1 MMTRIANKL
10 LVLLLLVALIPLGMG
25 GILAYWRASVALK
38 TDILT
43 RLEVLAN
50 ERVDHIE
57 RFYAERRENVRGRA
71 TSPWVAET
79 LPEMAAAYVAGGLDS
94 AIYRDAMK
102 KHEPTV
108 NWLFAIPGAHDVFLI
123 AANGDVVFTARKEG
137 DLGTNLRYGRFKD
150 TELGRVFDRALGSAD
165 VVTSN
170 LNVYEPSGKPAVFVA
185 MAVRKGDRLLGAFA
199 AQMDIDD
206 INAVARDYAG
216 LGTSGE
222 TVLVTRRGSETLFV
236 APTRHDP
243 GAAFIRRVVEG
254 SPAGLPAQEA
264 SAGRAGRG
272 EQEDYRGLPTMAA
285 WRHMPAVQLG
295 LVIKMDRSEAL
306 APVHSLAVW
315 LLCLG
320 LLSAAVA
327 FAMALLVA
335 RVVSLP
341 VVALTRASSEIAGG
355 NLETPIPSAGRD
367 EIGGLSAA
375 MERMQA
381 ALRENVRDLKVQ
393 NELRTGQTQLAE
405 TMRGDQD
412 VETLCRNI
420 VTFLAKRLGAL
431 TGVMYL
437 ADGDGSL
444 RLAASYAHKRRKN
457 LASSYRPGEGLVGQA
472 ALEKE
477 DIVLTNVPDDYITIE
492 SGLGE
497 AKPRNIYV
505 KPIVHNDKV
514 AAVVELGA
522 LASFSEAQSLFL
534 NSVAESIAITIE
546 SAKSRSQLTVALK
559 QSQQLSEELQAQQ
572 EELRA
577 ANEELEEQ
585 TQRLQQ
591 SEEELKT
598 QREELQVTNEE
609 LEEKSQAL
617 ERQNRQVEQARGEL
631 AKKAEELATASKYKS
646 EFLANMS
653 HELRTPLNSLLLLS
667 RSFAENKPGNL
678 TEDQV
683 ESARAIHQSGS
694 DLLNLINEI
703 LDLSK
708 IEAGRMTL
716 GSDDV
721 PVADLAGSVRA
732 GFQHLAA
739 DKGLTFD
746 VAILSDAPEQITTD
760 RQRIEQIIRNLVS
773 NAIKFTEQGSVAVT
787 FGPANTEFRVPSSPE
802 MLSISVADTGIGIA
816 PEHQQ
821 AIFEAF
827 QQADGGIARKY
838 GGTGLGLAITRELV
852 KLLGGELRLQSEVGK
867 GSTFTVYLPVQSL
880 PNADLRLPNEG
891 QKNAKDAVPAP
902 AEQSA
907 IGNLKSA
914 IPDDRQAVG
923 AGDRTILIVED
934 DVRFAET
941 LVKQCR
947 EKGFKCVACT
957 RGEEG
962 LELARRYRPN
972 GIILDIRLPG
982 IDGWKVLERLK
993 EDPAVRHIP
1002 VHIISVDEPSLAAMR
1017 KGAIGQLRKPVTR
1030 EGIEEALRKLQ
1041 EAGQTRVKTVLV
1053 ADDDRAMR
1061 RSIVEILA
1069 ARDVKVEEAATGG
1082 QALAA
1087 LRAGRYDCLVLD
1099 LDLGDMTGGQVLKKV
1114 VEEERLPLPP
1124 VIVNT
1129 ARDLTP
1135 AEVAELSAYSDSI
1148 VIKDVR
1154 SQERLLD
1161 EASLFLHRVVAD
1173 LPESQRQAIARLH
1186 PPEAALQGKKVLV
1199 VDDDMRTVFALA
1211 RLLGDCGLTV
1221 VKAENGEKALSALA
1235 AQPDVDLVLMDIMM
1249 PVLDGL
1255 ETMRRIR
1262 AQERH
1267 AKLPIIALTAKAMK
1281 GDREQCLAAGAS
1293 DYLPK
1298 PLDPDRLLSLMRVW
1312 LCR

>member
-1 MMTRIANKL
+1 LGLIGSAAGSFERAAANMAYCLYERQAGDYLGIADDAVEEAGICIEKYRLTLINAEIEGLYEELTIRWKAYREYLKTLRGFVTDGKFDEGLAWRKADGGRTRRACRKTLLKLVDLDIKHAKDVAEENRRTAGGAAAAIWIAIVVAMFAAIGLGFGITRGITVPVRSAVKVLEAMAAGSDDKIRVVEAIAGGDLTRELVVTKPPDVGTAAARKDEIGKLMASISDLASVQMTLEKGL
-10 LVLLLLVALIPLGMG
+10 TQLTPAL
-25 GILAYWRASVALK
+25 RASRDRERAQDWLKSGVADVNLMVRGDK
-38 TDILT
+38 NLEA
-43 RLEVLAN
+43 LANEVLAFLSKHLGAGVSALYLFEEQEAALRIVANYAFTRRKGLN
-50 ERVDHIE
+50 ERIRLGE
-57 RFYAERRENVRGRA
+57 GLAGEAAREKKPICL
-71 TSPWVAET
+71 SQIPPDY
-79 LPEMAAAYVAGGLDS
+79 L
-94 AIYRDAMK
+94 AI
-102 KHEPTV
+102 
-108 NWLFAIPGAHDVFLI
+108 GS
-123 AANGDVVFTARKEG
+123 
-137 DLGTNLRYGRFKD
+137 
-150 TELGRVFDRALGSAD
+150 ALGEAQ
-165 VVTSN
+165 
-170 LNVYEPSGKPAVFVA
+170 PRAVL
-185 MAVRKGDRLLGAFA
+185 AVPLVHDDRLLGVMEFGSLK
-199 AQMDIDD
+199 DFSDLELEFLKH
-206 INAVARDYAG
+206 AG
-216 LGTSGE
+216 
-222 TVLVTRRGSETLFV
+222 
-236 APTRHDP
+236 
-243 GAAFIRRVVEG
+243 
-254 SPAGLPAQEA
+254 
-264 SAGRAGRG
+264 
-272 EQEDYRGLPTMAA
+272 
-285 WRHMPAVQLG
+285 
-295 LVIKMDRSEAL
+295 EAL
-306 APVHSLAVW
+306 SVAISVN
-315 LLCLG
+315 
-320 LLSAAVA
+320 LS
-327 FAMALLVA
+327 
-335 RVVSLP
+335 
-341 VVALTRASSEIAGG
+341 
-355 NLETPIPSAGRD
+355 
-367 EIGGLSAA
+367 
-375 MERMQA
+375 
-381 ALRENVRDLKVQ
+381 
-393 NELRTGQTQLAE
+393 
-405 TMRGDQD
+405 
-412 VETLCRNI
+412 
-420 VTFLAKRLGAL
+420 
-431 TGVMYL
+431 
-437 ADGDGSL
+437 
-444 RLAASYAHKRRKN
+444 RRKIEE
-457 LASSYRPGEGLVGQA
+457 L
-472 ALEKE
+472 LE
-477 DIVLTNVPDDYITIE
+477 
-492 SGLGE
+492 
-497 AKPRNIYV
+497 
-505 KPIVHNDKV
+505 
-514 AAVVELGA
+514 
-522 LASFSEAQSLFL
+522 
-534 NSVAESIAITIE
+534 
-546 SAKSRSQLTVALK
+546 
-559 QSQQLSEELQAQQ
+559 QSQRQAEELQAQQ

-591 SEEELKT
+591 SEEELKA

-609 LEEKSQAL
+609 LEEKGQAL

-631 AKKAEELATASKYKS
+631 AKKAEELATASKS

-653 HELRTPLNSLLLLS
+653 HELRTPPNSLLLLS
-667 RSFAENKPGNL
+667 RSFAENKTGNL
-678 TEDQV
+678 TADQV
-683 ESARAIHQSGS
+683 ESARVIHQSGS

-716 GSDDV
+716 QIEDLS
-721 PVADLAGSVRA
+721 VADLAASVRA

-739 DKGLTFD
+739 DKGLALD
-746 VAILSDAPEQITTD
+746 VAVQPDAPEQITTD
-760 RQRIEQIIRNLVS
+760 RQRVEQIIRNLVS
-773 NAIKFTEQGSVAVT
+773 NALKFTEQGSVVVT
-787 FGPANTEFRVPSSPE
+787 FGPGLADLSAEALAKADSRLPTADSDNRKSAIGNRQC
-802 MLSISVADTGIGIA
+802 LSISVADTGIGIA

-880 PNADLRLPNEG
+880 PNADSRLPNEG
-891 QKNAKDAVPAP
+891 QQNAKDAVPAP

-907 IGNLKSA
+907 IGNLKPA

-923 AGDRTILIVED
+923 EGDRTILIVED
-934 DVRFAET
+934 DVRFAEI

-982 IDGWKVLERLK
+982 IDGWKVLARLK

-1002 VHIISVDEPSLAAMR
+1002 VHIMSLDEPSLAAMR

-1041 EAGQTRVKTVLV
+1041 EAGQVRVKTVLV
-1053 ADDDRAMR
+1053 AEDDAAMR
-1061 RSIVEILA
+1061 HSIVELLA
-1069 ARDVKVEEAATGG
+1069 ARDVKVEEAANGG

-1087 LRAGRYDCLVLD
+1087 LRERRYDCLVLD
-1099 LDLGDMTGGQVLKKV
+1099 LDLGDMSGGQVLKKL

-1129 ARDLTP
+1129 ARELTP

-1148 VIKDVR
+1148 IIKDVR

-1173 LPESQRQAIARLH
+1173 LPESQRRIIARLH

-1199 VDDDMRTVFALA
+1199 VDDDMRTVFALS
-1211 RLLGDCGLTV
+1211 RLLGDCGMTV

-1235 AQPDVDLVLMDIMM
+1235 AQPDVDLVLTDIMM

-1312 LCR
+1312 LGR